1 MESQT
6 IPTGDEVCNE
16 GYVTGQFFDGVYRI
30 FAGHDCTSKRM
41 ILKLSWEIGAYAT
54 HVDKLNMESQKIQCY
69 KRNGKEYCIFN
80 VTPNNNRLA
89 IEFVED
95 FDGDYTV
102 RKKEWKKWKNWRN

>member
-1 MESQT
+1 
-6 IPTGDEVCNE
+6 
-16 GYVTGQFFDGVYRI
+16 
-30 FAGHDCTSKRM
+30 
-41 ILKLSWEIGAYAT
+41 
-54 HVDKLNMESQKIQCY
+54 
-69 KRNGKEYCIFN
+69 